1 MNTAHVTAD
10 FALNDLSKRASSLDR
25 ATSFAPLAVGG
36 IVWLFPILGRV
47 FFREMTR
54 RVVQLHLKAITYRA
68 IVDRIALYQG
78 LIDEDM
84 SISDSLERLKGAM
97 LKIRAAALKITDE
110 NKKIHRLSSLHPA
123 ILELASAAMEC
134 YTTLCDLQED
144 VEEHDADFASRV
156 DGFTATSQ
164 EEFDTLL
171 EKIAVTV

>member
-25 ATSFAPLAVGG
+25 ATSLAPLAVGG

-47 FFREMTR
+47 FFRGMTR
-54 RVVQLHLKAITYRA
+54 RVVQMHLKAVTYRA
-68 IVDRIALYQG
+68 LVDRIAHYQG

-84 SISDSLERLKGAM
+84 TISDSLERLKGGM
-97 LKIRAAALKITDE
+97 LKIRMAALQVADE
-110 NKKIHRLSSLHPA
+110 SKKIHRLSSLNPV
-123 ILELASAAMEC
+123 ILELASAVMEC

-156 DGFTATSQ
+156 DGFVATSQ
-164 EEFDTLL
+164 QELDALL
-171 EKIAVTV
+171 EKIAATV